1 MNKKRDLPTLGG
13 AQTCRS
19 EKEVF
24 VLVDLSTFVVAV
36 FCLID
41 DRLKDLGHLRA
52 RGPAP
57 TLSDSE
63 VLTIEVVG
71 EFLGLDEDT
80 ELFGYFRRHY
90 AHFFPNLRRVHRT
103 TFTRQAANLWK
114 AKECLWQDLLAE
126 TPHDPGFA
134 LADSFP
140 LPACLF
146 ARAYRCKRFK
156 GEASFGKDALLKQ
169 TFYGFRVHARVCW
182 PGVIT
187 RISIAPANAHEL
199 SVVPELTERTGGMLV
214 GDRNY
219 HSPKTKEEL
228 AQMGI
233 ELLAPYSSKK
243 RDPTPKR
250 SARLSRFRY
259 RIDTV
264 FSQLVGRYSIK
275 RVWARDLWHLMSRL
289 LRKVLS
295 HTVAFLLNHQRGNP
309 PLQLSKLL
317 I

>member
-1 MNKKRDLPTLGG
+1 MDLG
-13 AQTCRS
+13 
-19 EKEVF
+19 
-24 VLVDLSTFVVAV
+24 TFIIAV

-41 DRLKDLGHLRA
+41 DRLKDLGRLRA

-57 TLSDSE
+57 TLCDSE

-80 ELFGYFRRHY
+80 ELFAYFRRHY
-90 AHFFPNLRRVHRT
+90 THYFFPNLLRVHRT
-103 TFTRQAANLWK
+103 TFSRQAANLWK
-114 AKECLWQDLLAE
+114 AKERLWQELLAE
-126 TPHDPGFA
+126 TPHDSTFA
-134 LADSFP
+134 ICDSLP

-146 ARAYRCKRFK
+146 ARAYRCRRFK
-156 GEASFGKDALLKQ
+156 GEAAFGKDTLLKQ
-169 TFYGFRVHARVCW
+169 TFYGFRVHMRVCW

-187 RISIAPANAHEL
+187 RISVAPASAHEL
-199 SVVPELTERTGGMLV
+199 SVLPELAERTCGLIV

-219 HSPKTKEEL
+219 HSPKTRQEL
-228 AQMGI
+228 AGMGV

-243 RDPTPKR
+243 KRDPTPKK
-250 SARLSRFRY
+250 SAFLSRLRY

-264 FSQLVGRYSIK
+264 FSQLTERYSVK
-275 RVWARDLWHLMSRL
+275 RVWARDLWHLASRL

-295 HTVAFLLNHQRGNP
+295 HTVAFLLNHQVGNP

>member
-1 MNKKRDLPTLGG
+1 M
-13 AQTCRS
+13 
-19 EKEVF
+19 
-24 VLVDLSTFVVAV
+24 DLSTFIVAV

-41 DRLKDLGHLRA
+41 DHLKDLGHLRA

-57 TLSDSE
+57 TLCDSE

-80 ELFGYFRRHY
+80 RLLAFFRRHY
-90 AHFFPNLRRVHRT
+90 AHFFPNLLRVHRT
-103 TFTRQAANLWK
+103 TFARQSANLWK
-114 AKECLWQDLLAE
+114 AKELLWQRLLAE
-126 TPHDPGFA
+126 TPHDRGFA
-134 LADSFP
+134 LCDSMP

-146 ARAYRCKRFK
+146 ARAYRCRRFR
-156 GEASFGKDALLKQ
+156 GEAAFGKDTLLRQ
-169 TFYGFRVHARVCW
+169 TFYGFRVHMRVCW
-182 PGVIT
+182 PGLIT
-187 RISIAPANAHEL
+187 RMSVAPANAHEL
-199 SVVPELTERTGGMLV
+199 SVLPEIAEFTSGLIV

-228 AQMGI
+228 ADMGV

-243 RDPTPKR
+243 RDPTPQK
-250 SARLSRFRY
+250 SAFLSRLRY

-264 FSQLVGRYSIK
+264 FSQLTERYSVK
-275 RVWARDLWHLMSRL
+275 RVWARDLWHLASRL

-295 HTVAFLLNHQRGNP
+295 HTVAFLLNHQLGNP